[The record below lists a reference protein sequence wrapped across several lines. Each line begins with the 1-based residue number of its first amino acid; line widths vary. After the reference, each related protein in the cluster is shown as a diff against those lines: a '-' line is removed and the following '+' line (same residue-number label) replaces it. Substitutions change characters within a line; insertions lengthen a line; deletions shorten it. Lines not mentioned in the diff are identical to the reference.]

1 MSSAIIALL
10 TIIAQIAPS
19 LGATSTITAIIN
31 ALITIIPTVVKE
43 IEDVVP
49 IIKNIIAALQSN
61 TATTPDQMA
70 QLTTLD
76 AQCDAAFEAAATAAE
91 TEDAAVK
98 PAT

>member
-43 IEDVVP
+43 VEDVVP

-61 TATTPDQMA
+61 ATTTPDQMA

-76 AQCDAAFEAAATAAE
+76 AQCDAAFEEAATAAQS
-91 TEDAAVK
+91 EDNPPAA
-98 PAT
+98 